1 MFLLPLIL
9 IEFYLL
15 ITLLIFAFGPVVWDI
30 ESPYK
35 FWFLMICYHI
45 AFLIGYLM
53 SIQKNKKSVLIT
65 NELCYSNKLN
75 NFMQKY
81 FWIYLFIAFVGTLIS
96 YKNACHTNSYIPY
109 NLFLVFLLWNYKS

>member
-35 FWFLMICYHI
+35 FWF
-45 AFLIGYLM
+45 
-53 SIQKNKKSVLIT
+53 
-65 NELCYSNKLN
+65 
-75 NFMQKY
+75 
-81 FWIYLFIAFVGTLIS
+81 
-96 YKNACHTNSYIPY
+96 
-109 NLFLVFLLWNYKS
+109 